1 MGGPYIIATQ
11 SCNGWPGLELY
22 SAQFPVTQ
30 RSGALNG
37 SIANGSHRPKG
48 YLVVTA
54 SSVSESVFASFHVA
68 SRLTW
73 TRYALLQDH

>member
-11 SCNGWPGLELY
+11 SYNGWPGLELY
-22 SAQFPVTQ
+22 SAQFPATQ

-37 SIANGSHRPKG
+37 SIANGSIRPKG

-54 SSVSESVFASFHVA
+54 SSV
-68 SRLTW
+68 
-73 TRYALLQDH
+73 